1 MNGVNDI
8 DNTDYIKSRIF
19 SFNIFE
25 SFTGHWLV
33 VMCSGWC
40 KVPAPSRKY
49 FIIQQPINRL
59 IILLIP
65 HNSAVTVRGLA

>member
-1 MNGVNDI
+1 MCPPLSNRVN
-8 DNTDYIKSRIF
+8 IKSRRF
-19 SFNIFE
+19 SFILCE

-40 KVPAPSRKY
+40 KVPPPSRKY